1 MRRLVGVNNST
12 FGEFVFGAAIR
23 ALDRTGVDDVKKDAR
38 MHAPE
43 GRFSAGTVKR
53 QIFGSDDHWRLILA
67 GFGCLAHQS
76 SQNTNLM
83 PAL

>member
-12 FGEFVFGAAIR
+12 FGEFVFGAAIG
-23 ALDRTGVDDVKKDAR
+23 APDRTRVDDIKKDTR

-43 GRFSAGTVKR
+43 GRFSAGAVER
-53 QIFGSDDHWRLILA
+53 QIFRSDDHWRLILA

-76 SQNTNLM
+76 SQNTNSM
-83 PAL
+83 PVL